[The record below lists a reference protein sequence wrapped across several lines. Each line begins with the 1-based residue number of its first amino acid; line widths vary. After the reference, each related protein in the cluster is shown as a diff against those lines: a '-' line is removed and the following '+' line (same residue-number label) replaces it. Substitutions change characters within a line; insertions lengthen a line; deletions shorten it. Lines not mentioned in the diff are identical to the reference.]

1 MLVPVYLY
9 IKKYCWAHVDTE
21 LERSSNLPE
30 VTCESTFE
38 RQEMNYRISVP
49 QPRMFSTRSWG
60 FFLLFDCLFVLM
72 LLLLLLSFWG
82 FCLFVFVTGVVILWK
97 HSSLWTENVI
107 LHERTGKKRRGGKS
121 QGERSLLDFL
131 NPAVNQE
138 ENYTEKTSIHLPL
151 EKKDH
156 FKIQIQ
162 VARIRL
168 KHISPQ
174 RFNIC
179 NIYLEIIS
187 FRLRMN
193 WGPAAVELDCLS
205 LLLLNVTI
213 Y

>member
-21 LERSSNLPE
+21 LERLSNLPE

-72 LLLLLLSFWG
+72 LLLLLLSFRG

-107 LHERTGKKRRGGKS
+107 LHERTGKKGRGGKS
-121 QGERSLLDFL
+121 QGESGLLDFL
-131 NPAVNQE
+131 NPAVKPRRKLHRKNK
-138 ENYTEKTSIHLPL
+138 YSFTIR
-151 EKKDH
+151 KKRP
-156 FKIQIQ
+156 F
-162 VARIRL
+162 
-168 KHISPQ
+168 
-174 RFNIC
+174 
-179 NIYLEIIS
+179 
-187 FRLRMN
+187 
-193 WGPAAVELDCLS
+193 
-205 LLLLNVTI
+205 
-213 Y
+213 